1 MQDDSVYIYGKNPV
15 FEYIK
20 KKPERIN
27 KIYIKDDAS
36 STLFKELKFH
46 ISETNIQ
53 LSTVPLS
60 KLNRMAGKDSLHQG
74 VVAEISAVNY
84 LLPTEWLDGLS
95 DDSSEL
101 LVIVD
106 SIQDPHNFGAIIR
119 TAVAAGA
126 SAILIGSRDQ
136 VQINGTVIKT
146 SSGLAE
152 DIPIIRAQNLNQAI
166 RLYQEAGFEL
176 AGTVMSGSVEFTD
189 WVPAKRSAIII
200 GSEGRGMRRSVE
212 TMCDALL
219 RIPMEASVESL
230 NASVTAALMLYE
242 WRRKVHQ

>member
-1 MQDDSVYIYGKNPV
+1 MQDDNVYIFGKNPV

-20 KKPERIN
+20 KKPDRIN
-27 KIYIKDDAS
+27 KIFIKDDAS

-46 ISETNIQ
+46 INETNIQ

-60 KLNRMAGKDSLHQG
+60 KLNKIAGRDALHQG
-74 VVAEISAVNY
+74 VVAEISPVNY
-84 LLPTEWLDGLS
+84 LLPTEWLDSLS
-95 DDSSEL
+95 EDSNEL
-101 LVIVD
+101 LVIID
-106 SIQDPHNFGAIIR
+106 SMQDPHNFGAIIR

-152 DIPIIRAQNLNQAI
+152 DIPVIRAHNLNQAI
-166 RLYQEAGFEL
+166 RLYKEAGFEL
-176 AGTVMSGSVEFTD
+176 AGTVMTGSQEFTD
-189 WVPAKRSAIII
+189 WQPAKRSAIII
-200 GSEGRGMRRSVE
+200 GSEGKGIRRSVE
-212 TMCDALL
+212 ALCDSLL

-242 WRRKVHQ
+242 WRRKQS

>member
-1 MQDDSVYIYGKNPV
+1 MKDDNVYIYGKNPI

-20 KKPERIN
+20 KKPHRIN
-27 KIYIKDDAS
+27 KIFIKDDAS

-60 KLNRMAGKDSLHQG
+60 KLNRMAGRDALHQG
-74 VVAEISAVNY
+74 VVAEISPVTY
-84 LLPTEWLDGLS
+84 LLPTEWLDGLA
-95 DDSSEL
+95 DDSHEL
-101 LVIVD
+101 LVIID
-106 SIQDPHNFGAIIR
+106 SMQDPHNFGAIIR

-136 VQINGTVIKT
+136 VQVNGTVIKT

-166 RLYQEAGFEL
+166 RLYKDAGFEL
-176 AGTVMSGSVEFTD
+176 TGTVMSGSVQFTD
-189 WVPAKRSAIII
+189 WQPANRSAIII
-200 GSEGRGMRRSVE
+200 GSEGHGMRKSVE

-219 RIPMEASVESL
+219 SIPMVASVESL

-242 WRRKVHQ
+242 WRRKQ